1 MQRATESQQAAQGQ
15 IETSWCRVRESVE
28 TRSPQG
34 THAMRSGPQEV
45 NEGVNGQA
53 GGQAAAAGNQLKSP
67 RCGGQSQDPQE
78 ISGCDKGLRF

>member
-1 MQRATESQQAAQGQ
+1 
-15 IETSWCRVRESVE
+15 
-28 TRSPQG
+28 
-34 THAMRSGPQEV
+34 MRSGPQEV
-45 NEGVNGQA
+45 NEGVDGQA